1 METQLP
7 PDFSAFLRSLNEAQ
21 VEYLVVGGYA
31 VIFHGHPR
39 TTGDI
44 DVWVRQSPENAAR
57 LVTALRSFGFDV
69 PDLVPDLFLVDG
81 RIVRMG
87 LPPNRVEVMTS
98 VSGLTFE
105 SAWGRRETSDWD
117 GLVVPVIGLADL
129 RTNKAASGRA
139 KDLADL
145 DELPPEPSL

>member
-1 METQLP
+1 ML
-7 PDFSAFLRSLNEAQ
+7 
-21 VEYLVVGGYA
+21 VGGYA
-31 VIFHGHPR
+31 VGFHGYAR

-57 LVTALRSFGFDV
+57 LVTALRAFGFDV
-69 PDLVPDLFLVDG
+69 PDLAPSLFLVDG

-105 SAWGRRETSDWD
+105 SAWERRETSDWD
-117 GLVVPVIGLADL
+117 GLAVPVLGLSDL
-129 RTNKAASGRA
+129 RANKAASGRA

-145 DELPPEPSL
+145 EELPPAPED